1 VDFLVVRRDFF
12 LEDLQVRLCVRTYC
26 AARSEDQSG
35 PREADIA

>member
-1 VDFLVVRRDFF
+1 MVRRDFL
-12 LEDLQVRLCVRTYC
+12 LENLQVSLGVRTYC